1 MKYISWRPLKMIRIF
16 KPQSDDGF
24 FDAMVG
30 SHAGPT
36 PPRERERKRD
46 NGEIENTIFRWMS
59 YLTCQSETN
68 WTLHCID
75 IYICIVLT
83 TANAHTIG
91 NMIQNDDVGQKNL
104 DIVHVMQFW
113 FRL

>member
-1 MKYISWRPLKMIRIF
+1 MIRIF

-46 NGEIENTIFRWMS
+46 NGEIENTIFR
-59 YLTCQSETN
+59 
-68 WTLHCID
+68 
-75 IYICIVLT
+75 
-83 TANAHTIG
+83 
-91 NMIQNDDVGQKNL
+91 
-104 DIVHVMQFW
+104 
-113 FRL
+113 